1 MSLTITTPSG
11 SRTINQA
18 RVTQDDESRSLRGEV
33 EGDKLIVY
41 GDGLQAARPLVV
53 QVELQE
59 DTNAATGA
67 LAQGVIDDAKVAT
80 SITTPRG
87 SRGCDGILSHS
98 LSSEGPRVVLT
109 LEFLPAGGEY
119 A

>member
-1 MSLTITTPSG
+1 MITITTPTG

-33 EGDKLIVY
+33 EGDRLIVY

-59 DTNAATGA
+59 DSNAATGA
-67 LAQGVIDDAKVAT
+67 LAQAVIEDAKVAT

-87 SRGCDGILSHS
+87 TRGCDGILSHA
-98 LSSEGPRVVLT
+98 LSSDGPRVTLT
-109 LEFLPAGGEY
+109 LEFLPSGGAY
-119 A
+119 S